1 VIEILLW
8 LLFIGIIGSFV
19 LAIMAGV
26 IGANRHYSPRADSL
40 QREVDL
46 RLTYKRY
53 MELYPGS
60 RMSYDD
66 YKRLQKQRAYRK
78 AVSST
83 KIKRMVR

>member
-1 VIEILLW
+1 LTLIETVFW
-8 LLFIGIIGSFV
+8 LIIIGVIAWFV
-19 LAIMAGV
+19 IMWLARE
-26 IGANRHYSPRADSL
+26 IGAPRTYGL

-53 MELYPGS
+53 MEIYPS
-60 RMSYDD
+60 ARVTYAE
-66 YKRLQKQRAYRK
+66 YKRMQAQRAYRK

>member
-1 VIEILLW
+1 MSPIETFLLIVFIIEIILIALVLLIRQ
-8 LLFIGIIGSFV
+8 FGTPQTYG
-19 LAIMAGV
+19 
-26 IGANRHYSPRADSL
+26 L

-53 MELYPGS
+53 VQIYPGTN
-60 RMSYDD
+60 MNYEQ
-66 YKRLQKQRAYRK
+66 YKRMQAAQAYRK